1 MRNPRLL
8 RLSLLF
14 LVAGMLAWVVPVNMS
29 GQSPATNPAAGAFVW
44 YDLVTTQGTLSRDFY
59 ERLFGW
65 TFQTTTRNGRPY
77 AIARSGNRPVGG
89 ILTVEPGPNAG
100 SQWVSYVIVDDVDKA
115 AEAARTAGSRVV
127 APPTNIASGRAAV
140 VIDPQGAPIG
150 FGRTTLPAPSV
161 AEATV
166 GQFFWTDYLARDGDA
181 ALRFYQRLAGYTVDT
196 PAPLAG
202 GSYLVLRNGR
212 PRAGLFVLPDSVT
225 HIRSHWLPHVRVA
238 DPAASATRAKELGG
252 HVLLAP
258 RADVRKGTLAI
269 VSDPMG
275 APIALQKFPIEEP

>member
-1 MRNPRLL
+1 MRNTRRL
-8 RLSLLF
+8 RLALLF
-14 LVAGMLAWVVPVNMS
+14 LFAGMLTGIVPVDMS
-29 GQSPATNPAAGAFVW
+29 GQSPATNATGAFVW

-59 ERLFGW
+59 EQLFGW
-65 TFQTTTRNGRPY
+65 TFQTTTRNGRQY
-77 AIARSGNRPVGG
+77 AIARSGSRPIGG
-89 ILTVEPGPNAG
+89 ILTLEPGRDVG

-161 AEATV
+161 SEATI

-181 ALRFYQRLAGYTVDT
+181 ALRFYQRLAGYKVDK
-196 PAPLAG
+196 AEPLAG
-202 GSYLVLRNGR
+202 GSYLVLRNIR

-225 HIRSHWLPHVRVA
+225 TIKPHWLPHVRVA
-238 DPAASATRAKELGG
+238 DPAAAATRATALGG
-252 HVLLAP
+252 RVLLAP
-258 RADVRKGTLAI
+258 RADVRRSTLAI
-269 VSDPMG
+269 IADPMG
-275 APIALQKFPIEEP
+275 APIALQKFPIE

>member
-8 RLSLLF
+8 PLTLLF
-14 LVAGMLAWVVPVNMS
+14 LVAGMLTWVVPVNMA
-29 GQSPATNPAAGAFVW
+29 GQSPATNPATGAFVW

-65 TFQTTTRNGRPY
+65 TFETTTRNGRPY
-77 AIARSGNRPVGG
+77 AIARAANRPVGG
-89 ILTVEPGPNAG
+89 ILTVEPGRDAG

-127 APPTNIASGRAAV
+127 APPTNLASGRAAV

-161 AEATV
+161 SDATV

-181 ALRFYQRLAGYTVDT
+181 ALRFYQRLAGYTADKAT
-196 PAPLAG
+196 TLGG
-202 GSYLVLRNGR
+202 GSYLVLRNVR
-212 PRAGLFVLPDSVT
+212 PRAGLFVLPESVT
-225 HIRSHWLPHVRVA
+225 NIRPHWLPHVRVA
-238 DPAASATRAKELGG
+238 DAAAAAARATQLGG

-258 RADVRKGTLAI
+258 RADVRNNTLAI
-269 VSDPMG
+269 VADPMG
-275 APIALQKFPIEEP
+275 APIALHKFPIEEP